1 MPKPLP
7 KAVLNPTKSAKA
19 TKKPADKVVGDR
31 IFLGESVYWE
41 LGRVSNPHIVVIGT
55 SGSGKTQTIKVLASE
70 LTNNF
75 SCQVIVLDFHGDQQ
89 LPPEFHVPFN
99 MASPHGINPLVIN
112 IDPEGGGPKLQAI
125 AVASNLRR
133 SLTLG
138 VNQEGLII
146 TILDNLYQNFGI
158 TQANQKSWLKAA
170 PHFGHLQDAIQARAD
185 GGCADSAK
193 LQIKLAA
200 TFQYSVFSKPQVK
213 LDGRKLVRIDLSKLP
228 PELGSIASEALLKQL
243 MDSHRLAGESDRLR
257 TYVLIDEAK
266 ELKGSKA
273 LDRIS
278 ADGRKYGFGIGVASQ
293 REAHLS
299 KDLLANTATK
309 IVLPVDASDIQAVA
323 RRFRFDRGR
332 IATLEQFQ
340 ALVRFGNEATICRIL
355 PYFKRG
361 QTP

>member
-1 MPKPLP
+1 MAKPLP
-7 KAVLNPTKSAKA
+7 KQILVPTKAKA
-19 TKKPADKVVGDR
+19 AKSSTPVTENRVL
-31 IFLGESVYWE
+31 LGENIYWE
-41 LGRVSNPHIVVIGT
+41 LGRVSNPHIVIIGT
-55 SGSGKTQTIKVLASE
+55 SGSGKTQTVKAIASE
-70 LTNNF
+70 LKNNF
-75 SCQVIVLDFHGDQQ
+75 PCQVIVLDFHGDQQ
-89 LPPEFHVPFN
+89 LPDEFHAPFN

-146 TILDNLYQNFGI
+146 TILDNLYQNHGI
-158 TQANQKSWLKAA
+158 VQENQKSWLKVA
-170 PHFGHLQDAIQARAD
+170 PHFGHLQQAIQDRAD
-185 GGCADSAK
+185 GGCAESAK

-243 MDSHRLAGESDRLR
+243 MDSHRLSGESDSLR
-257 TYVLIDEAK
+257 TYMLVDEAK
-266 ELKGSKA
+266 ELKNSRM

-278 ADGRKYGFGIGVASQ
+278 ADGRKYGLAVGVASQ

-309 IVLPVDASDIQAVA
+309 IVLPVDASDIAAVA

-332 IATLEQFQ
+332 VATLQKFQ
-340 ALVRFGNEATICRIL
+340 ALVRFGNEAMTCQIL
-355 PYFKRG
+355 PYYQRG
-361 QTP
+361 QKQ